1 MIHGRLHGVMLNW
14 NLKISS
20 SCLMHFFHSWSKLF
34 EVFRSW
40 KTSLKCIHYE
50 KRELRSLWW
59 CPLCRVANAS
69 IVRSDV
75 VVDPAYPQL
84 LDYPPLGVLTQWERR
99 VANAQK
105 PRALLLQNMP
115 WAEPSRHLALSCPTC
130 HISNFQAQ
138 SSELDLPM
146 GFSSLNSKLGWYLRA
161 PCKN

>member
-14 NLKISS
+14 NLEISS
-20 SCLMHFFHSWSKLF
+20 SCLMHFFTLGLNC
-34 EVFRSW
+34 
-40 KTSLKCIHYE
+40 LKFSEAE
-50 KRELRSLWW
+50 KQVWNVYIMKRRSLWW

-138 SSELDLPM
+138 SSEFDSPM
-146 GFSSLNSKLGWYLRA
+146 GFFSLNSKLGWYLRA